1 MFFLNINL
9 DFIKTN
15 FFTKTNLAIIQTSL
29 PTISYFERDKN
40 NTFSIGYF
48 ISKNEIFL
56 KVLQNVKQNVTH
68 LNLSFPETLFHKVKF
83 VSIGSLATNSFYDIK
98 TLNLDSSLIESLLE
112 SFSFFLLLL
121 TVLIY
126 WFETAFHSKAGKQKF
141 GSLMVKLSNLSLTFL
156 LGTRWITSHHF
167 PLSNLYE
174 SLLFLSWSLT
184 IIHFILE
191 KISNTLLIGVLLSPI
206 TLFINGFALFT
217 LPIEMQ
223 RGNFL
228 TPALQSNW
236 LMMHVT
242 VMISSYAALLSGS
255 ILAIA
260 FLIITRDTSKNDS
273 AQNTIITGQ
282 KFPDLILQNKSDR
295 VFLQSKSKP
304 LTSDSKDLFLDE
316 VIKKNYN
323 SLAFVEENQQLSTNS
338 EFSLKETPFSK
349 NQNNFSS
356 FSQSEKGQIDS
367 HFFLLKPVS
376 LKNTFFEEKDFLQN
390 DLAKTLDNLSYR
402 TIGIGF
408 PLLTIGILSGAV
420 WANEAWGSYWSWDPK
435 ETWALITWFLFA
447 IYLHTRITK
456 GLQGEKPA
464 IIATLGFVV
473 VWICFLGVN
482 LASQGLHTYGWL
494 Q

>member
-1 MFFLNINL
+1 M
-9 DFIKTN
+9 
-15 FFTKTNLAIIQTSL
+15 NLAIIQIFLTTL
-29 PTISYFERDKN
+29 NDFERVKSHGALHNLCFAKHGGFATID
-40 NTFSIGYF
+40 TGHIFS
-48 ISKNEIFL
+48 
-56 KVLQNVKQNVTH
+56 
-68 LNLSFPETLFHKVKF
+68 NLSLSHLLFHKVGF
-83 VSIGSLATNSFYDIK
+83 ALTSFYDIK
-98 TLNLDSSLIESLLE
+98 IFQFDQVEIDSQLE
-112 SFSFFLLLL
+112 NFSFFLLLV
-121 TVLIY
+121 TVIIY
-126 WFETAFHSKAGKQKF
+126 WFETAFHSKAEKQKF
-141 GSLMVKLSNLSLTFL
+141 ASSMVKLSNLSLTFL

-184 IIHFILE
+184 VIHLILE

-206 TLFINGFALFT
+206 TLFVNGFALFT
-217 LPIEMQ
+217 LPAEMQ
-223 RGNFL
+223 KGNFL

-260 FLIITRDTSKNDS
+260 FLIVTKNINKNDS
-273 AQNTIITGQ
+273 
-282 KFPDLILQNKSDR
+282 F
-295 VFLQSKSKP
+295 VFLQSQKISGTIP
-304 LTSDSKDLFLDE
+304 LPRVDGEHKFPNLVPPVRGNKQLISDPDNFSFDK
-316 VIKKNYN
+316 ITKNSFN
-323 SLAFVEENQQLSTNS
+323 NLAFVKENKQLSSDSFVGSVGVLSKIPSSAKQNQIAS
-338 EFSLKETPFSK
+338 HFDEVKMKEQQNKETK
-349 NQNNFSS
+349 NKEILFRKQNGPNA
-356 FSQSEKGQIDS
+356 
-367 HFFLLKPVS
+367 
-376 LKNTFFEEKDFLQN
+376 FFEEKRGSQN
-390 DLAKTLDNLSYR
+390 RTHLAKTLDNLSYR

-464 IIATLGFVV
+464 IIASVGFVV
-473 VWICFLGVN
+473 IWICFLGVN

>member
-1 MFFLNINL
+1 MFFLNIKL
-9 DFIKTN
+9 YFIKTV
-15 FFTKTNLAIIQTSL
+15 FFTKINLADAKMDFRKQISL
-29 PTISYFERDKN
+29 PTLSDFERVKN
-40 NTFSIGYF
+40 HIFSLDF
-48 ISKNEIFL
+48 
-56 KVLQNVKQNVTH
+56 VPQNLTH
-68 LNLSFPETLFHKVKF
+68 LDLSSSHSLFHKMGF
-83 VSIGSLATNSFYDIK
+83 ALTSFYDIK
-98 TLNLDSSLIESLLE
+98 RLQFDQIEIDSQLESL
-112 SFSFFLLLL
+112 SFFLLLV
-121 TVLIY
+121 TVIIY
-126 WFETAFHSKAGKQKF
+126 WVETAFYSKAENQKF
-141 GSLMVKLSNLSLTFL
+141 ASSMVKLSNLSLTFL

-174 SLLFLSWSLT
+174 SLIFLSWSLT
-184 IIHFILE
+184 IIHLILE
-191 KISNTLLIGVLLSPI
+191 KTSNTLLIGVLLSPI

-217 LPIEMQ
+217 LPAEMQ
-223 RGNFL
+223 KGNFL

-260 FLIITRDTSKNDS
+260 FLVITRDTNKNGN
-273 AQNTIITGQ
+273 AKTTIGAEH
-282 KFPDLILQNKSDR
+282 KSPNLVLQNKIDPL
-295 VFLQSKSKP
+295 FLQSEGKQ
-304 LTSDSKDLFLDE
+304 LISDSDNLFFDK
-316 VIKKNYN
+316 ITKNN
-323 SLAFVEENQQLSTNS
+323 FNNLAFVEKNKQLLPDPR
-338 EFSLKETPFSK
+338 FSFQETFFSK
-349 NQNNFSS
+349 TENNFS
-356 FSQSEKGQIDS
+356 
-367 HFFLLKPVS
+367 
-376 LKNTFFEEKDFLQN
+376 QN
-390 DLAKTLDNLSYR
+390 RNNLAKTLDNLSYR

>member
-9 DFIKTN
+9 DFIKTSS
-15 FFTKTNLAIIQTSL
+15 FIKTNLATIQTSL
-29 PTISYFERDKN
+29 PIISSFEREKD

-56 KVLQNVKQNVTH
+56 KVLNFVKQNVTQ
-68 LNLSFPETLFHKVKF
+68 LNFSFPETLSHKVRF
-83 VSIGSLATNSFYDIK
+83 VSSGSFLTNLFYDIK

-126 WFETAFHSKAGKQKF
+126 WFETAFHSKAEKQKL

-156 LGTRWITSHHF
+156 LGVRWITSHHF

-174 SLLFLSWSLT
+174 SLIFLSWSLT
-184 IIHFILE
+184 VIHFSLE

-217 LPIEMQ
+217 LPTEMQ

-260 FLIITRDTSKNDS
+260 FLVITRDTAKNNSANTFIRESGSQSKTPIGGS
-273 AQNTIITGQ
+273 VNTIITEQ
-282 KFPDLILQNKSDR
+282 KFSNLILQNQDNPI
-295 VFLQSKSKP
+295 FLQNKNKQFTWNSKFSP
-304 LTSDSKDLFLDE
+304 SETKDLFLNE
-316 VIKKNYN
+316 IIEKNCD
-323 SLAFVEENQQLSTNS
+323 SLPIPER
-338 EFSLKETPFSK
+338 
-349 NQNNFSS
+349 
-356 FSQSEKGQIDS
+356 G
-367 HFFLLKPVS
+367 
-376 LKNTFFEEKDFLQN
+376 FFEENDFLQN
-390 DLAKTLDNLSYR
+390 DLARTLDNLSYR

-420 WANEAWGSYWSWDPK
+420 WANQAWGSYWSWDPK

>member
-15 FFTKTNLAIIQTSL
+15 FFTKTNLDIIQTSL
-29 PTISYFERDKN
+29 PTIDSFEKEKN
-40 NTFSIGYF
+40 NIFSIGYF

-56 KVLQNVKQNVTH
+56 SVLHFVKQNVTH
-68 LNLSFPETLFHKVKF
+68 FNFSFIETLFHKV
-83 VSIGSLATNSFYDIK
+83 IHTK

-121 TVLIY
+121 TVFIY
-126 WFETAFHSKAGKQKF
+126 WFETAFHSKQKF
-141 GSLMVKLSNLSLTFL
+141 GSLMVKLSNFLLTFL
-156 LGTRWITSHHF
+156 LVTRWITSHHF

-184 IIHFILE
+184 IIHLILE

-217 LPIEMQ
+217 LPVEMQ

-242 VMISSYAALLSGS
+242 VMILSYAALLSGS

-260 FLIITRDTSKNDS
+260 FLVITRDTSKNNS
-273 AQNTIITGQ
+273 AQTRIITEQ
-282 KFPDLILQNKSDR
+282 KFPDLILQNKSDH
-295 VFLQSKSKP
+295 VVLESGSKQ
-304 LTSDSKDLFLDE
+304 LTSNSKNLFLDGM
-316 VIKKNYN
+316 NYN
-323 SLAFVEENQQLSTNS
+323 NLAFLEENKQFLTNS
-338 EFSLKETPFSK
+338 ELSFKETVFLK
-349 NQNNFSS
+349 NKNNFS
-356 FSQSEKGQIDS
+356 
-367 HFFLLKPVS
+367 
-376 LKNTFFEEKDFLQN
+376 FFEEN

>member
-9 DFIKTN
+9 ALLKQSKLLGSLG
-15 FFTKTNLAIIQTSL
+15 FTKTIFLTRTNLAIIQTSL
-29 PTISYFERDKN
+29 STISSFQEDKN
-40 NTFSIGYF
+40 TIFSTSDF
-48 ISKNEIFL
+48 LSKNEISL
-56 KVLQNVKQNVTH
+56 KVFCFAKQNITH
-68 LNLSFPETLFHKVKF
+68 LNLLFSETFFHKIRF
-83 VSIGSLATNSFYDIK
+83 FFISSFTTNWLYGIK
-98 TLNLDSSLIESLLE
+98 IPNLDSSLMESLLE

-126 WFETAFHSKAGKQKF
+126 WFETAFHSKAKKQKF

-174 SLLFLSWSLT
+174 SLIFLSWSLT

-191 KISNTLLIGVLLSPI
+191 KTSNTLLIGVLLSPI

-260 FLIITRDTSKNDS
+260 FLVITRDATKNNS
-273 AQNTIITGQ
+273 AQIIPKRETILTGQ
-282 KFPDLILQNKSDR
+282 KFPDLILQNKSDP
-295 VFLQSKSKP
+295 VFLQSRNKQ
-304 LTSDSKDLFLDE
+304 LTSDSKDLFLNQ

-323 SLAFVEENQQLSTNS
+323 SLAFVKENRQFSPNYEL
-338 EFSLKETPFSK
+338 SLKKTPS
-349 NQNNFSS
+349 
-356 FSQSEKGQIDS
+356 
-367 HFFLLKPVS
+367 
-376 LKNTFFEEKDFLQN
+376 FFEEKDFSQN
-390 DLAKTLDNLSYR
+390 NLAKTLDNLSYR

>member
-15 FFTKTNLAIIQTSL
+15 FLTKTNLAIIPSFFEEKTRLPKILFDKILEQQIYL
-29 PTISYFERDKN
+29 PTISFFGREKN
-40 NTFSIGYF
+40 NIFSISDF
-48 ISKNEIFL
+48 ISENKFFL
-56 KVLQNVKQNVTH
+56 KVLHFTKQNVTH
-68 LNLSFPETLFHKVKF
+68 LDLSFSETLFHKVRF
-83 VSIGSLATNSFYDIK
+83 FSIGSFATNLPYHIK
-98 TLNLDSSLIESLLE
+98 TLNLDSGLIESLLE

-126 WFETAFHSKAGKQKF
+126 WFETAFHSKAKKQKF

-174 SLLFLSWSLT
+174 SLIFLSWSLT

-191 KISNTLLIGVLLSPI
+191 KTSNTLLIGVLLSPI

-242 VMISSYAALLSGS
+242 VMILSYAALLSGS

-260 FLIITRDTSKNDS
+260 FLVITRDTSKNNS
-273 AQNTIITGQ
+273 AQTRIITEQ
-282 KFPDLILQNKSDR
+282 KFPDLILQNKSDH
-295 VFLQSKSKP
+295 VVLESGSKQ
-304 LTSDSKDLFLDE
+304 LTSNSKNLFLDGM
-316 VIKKNYN
+316 NYN
-323 SLAFVEENQQLSTNS
+323 NLAFLEENKQFLTNS
-338 EFSLKETPFSK
+338 ELSFKETVFLK
-349 NQNNFSS
+349 NKSNFS
-356 FSQSEKGQIDS
+356 
-367 HFFLLKPVS
+367 
-376 LKNTFFEEKDFLQN
+376 FFEEN

-420 WANEAWGSYWSWDPK
+420 WANQAWGSYWSWDPK